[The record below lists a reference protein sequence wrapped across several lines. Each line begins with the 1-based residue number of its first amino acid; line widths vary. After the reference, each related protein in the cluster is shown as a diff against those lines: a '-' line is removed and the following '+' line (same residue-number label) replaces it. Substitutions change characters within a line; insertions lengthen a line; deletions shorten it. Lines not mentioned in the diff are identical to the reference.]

1 MTFSFPSCAGAI
13 GALTGDRY
21 NPTGWLEPV
30 TEPAFDALA
39 GFSELAYRIDGSR
52 LYLSRRDWEDAWDA
66 LTDAGV
72 VVVSPG
78 MGVITAD

>member
-1 MTFSFPSCAGAI
+1 MTFSFPSCTGAI

-21 NPTGWLEPV
+21 NPTGWIEPV
-30 TEPAFDALA
+30 TESAVDALA
-39 GFSELAYRIDGSR
+39 GFSELAYQIDGSR
-52 LYLSRRDWEDAWDA
+52 LYLSRRDWDDAWDA